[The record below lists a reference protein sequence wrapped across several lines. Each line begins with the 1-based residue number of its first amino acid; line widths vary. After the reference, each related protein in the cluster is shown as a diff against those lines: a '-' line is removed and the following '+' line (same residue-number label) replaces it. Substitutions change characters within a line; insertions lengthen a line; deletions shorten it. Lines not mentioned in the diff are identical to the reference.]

1 VVGDTV
7 GDPFKDTSSVAMNP
21 VIKFTTLF
29 GLLAVELGV
38 QLAEQYGAL
47 MSHVLAGT
55 FIVASAAFVY
65 RSFYGMRIQTRAGR
79 A

>member
-1 VVGDTV
+1 
-7 GDPFKDTSSVAMNP
+7 MNP

-38 QLAEQYGAL
+38 QLAAQYGAL
-47 MSHVLAGT
+47 MSHLLAGA
-55 FIVASAAFVY
+55 FLVGSAVFVW
-65 RSFYGMRIQTRAGR
+65 RSFYRMRIQTGR